1 MLIVMGKVVLKEIFL
16 KVHINTRIYVILE
29 FQHFKICLVKN
40 FGKLYQARTLKAI
53 IKTLIASIVGL
64 ALLPG
69 ILLINP
75 DA

>member
-29 FQHFKICLVKN
+29 FQHFEIGLLKN
-40 FGKLYQARTLKAI
+40 FGQVISGQNVEGHCYF
-53 IKTLIASIVGL
+53 IASL
-64 ALLPG
+64 MLLSGTP
-69 ILLINP
+69 LISP

>member
-40 FGKLYQARTLKAI
+40 FGQVISGPNIESHY
-53 IKTLIASIVGL
+53 
-64 ALLPG
+64 
-69 ILLINP
+69 
-75 DA
+75 